1 MIGSVA
7 PHFELPAVMPD
18 GKTATISLKQKL
30 DTKKWQVLF
39 FYPRDFST
47 VCPTELNDLADHINT
62 VRELDAD
69 VVAISTDSLLSH
81 AAWQKI
87 PRDQNGIQNVTYPLA
102 SDFTGDVS
110 QAYGVLDGKSYT
122 SVRATIIVNPEGEI
136 CYYLMHADLVG
147 RETSE
152 LLRVLEALQTG
163 EACGV
168 NWQPGEEVLERKD
181 APL

>member
-1 MIGSVA
+1 MIGSAA
-7 PHFELPAVMPD
+7 PQFELPAVMPD
-18 GKTATISLKQKL
+18 GKTATISMNQNM
-30 DTKKWQVLF
+30 DNDKWLVLF

-47 VCPTELNDLADHINT
+47 VCPTELNDLADQIDT
-62 VRELDAD
+62 VRELDAE
-69 VVAISTDSLLSH
+69 VVAISTDSLMSH
-81 AAWQKI
+81 AAWQKT
-87 PRDQNGIQNVTYPLA
+87 PREQNGIQFVTYPLA

-122 SVRATIIVNPEGEI
+122 SVRATIIINPQGEI

-168 NWQPGEEVLERKD
+168 NWQPGDEVLKRED
-181 APL
+181 V